1 MEDKTILMTYKYKTY
16 FKFMREKISFS
27 RSKKELASYK
37 KKIVNNFILIIRL
50 INENKKYNDFI

>member
-1 MEDKTILMTYKYKTY
+1 MEDKTILMTYKYKTF
-16 FKFMREKISFS
+16 FKFKREKISFS

>member
-16 FKFMREKISFS
+16 VKFMREKISFS